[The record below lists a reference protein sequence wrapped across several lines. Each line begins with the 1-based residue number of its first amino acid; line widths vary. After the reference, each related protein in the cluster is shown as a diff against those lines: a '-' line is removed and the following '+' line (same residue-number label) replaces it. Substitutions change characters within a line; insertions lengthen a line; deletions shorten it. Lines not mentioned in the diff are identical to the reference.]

1 MKTFFG
7 GHGPKWAWQSVRG
20 TLKLTFSKMSR
31 WNKPIFCMM
40 VQIQE
45 RELLAQW
52 LLGGLGRKWPWSF
65 SS

>member
-31 WNKPIFCMM
+31 WNKPIFCMI

-45 RELLAQW
+45 RELLAQ
-52 LLGGLGRKWPWSF
+52 
-65 SS
+65 